1 MRNTQEL
8 YRRWMDFESMQGEL
22 KADLEAIADDQEQIN
37 DRFYRSLSFG
47 TGGLRGKMG
56 AGTNRMNVF
65 TVAKASRGLAKYL
78 AALSDLPGCVIAY
91 DSRNN
96 SALFA
101 RITAAALAQGGV
113 RVHLF
118 AQLAPTPMCSFAV
131 RYFKCEVG
139 VVITASHN
147 PAEYNGY
154 KVYDKHG
161 GQITDEAA
169 AKLSGLIAQ
178 QKDLVGVFPDYDAL
192 ARKGMI
198 RLIERDVWDAY
209 QEAVLALSIQAPTF
223 PLHVVYSPLHG
234 TGNRPVRQM
243 LSNLPMVQVSV
254 VPQQEM
260 PDGNFPTCRK
270 PNPENPQAMALAAR
284 LMEDIEADICL
295 ATDPDCDRLGV
306 GVRTRDGTRFLSGN
320 EVGVLLL
327 HFICEGRLA
336 KGTMPDNAVLIKTIV
351 TAPMAQAIARNYNV
365 QVINVLTGFK
375 YIGEAMNRL
384 KREGQLERFIFAFE
398 ESLGYLSGTHV
409 REKDAVNAALLVC
422 EMAAH
427 YASQR
432 MTLVD
437 AYRALET
444 RFGVY
449 LSGLCTFVF
458 EGQEGAKTMARV
470 MAGLRRAGSVAGY
483 EVLSRVDYLVDTTG
497 LPASDV
503 LAFTLAG
510 ERQLIARPSGTEPI
524 LKLYLSVQQ
533 GEGEDGARKLEALD
547 QAARQM
553 ITAMQ

>member
-1 MRNTQEL
+1 VRNTQEL
-8 YRRWMDFESMQGEL
+8 YRKWMDFEPMQGEL
-22 KADLEAIADDQEQIN
+22 KVDLKSVEDDPEQIN

-56 AGTNRMNVF
+56 AGTNRMNVY
-65 TVAKASRGLAKYL
+65 TVAKTSRGLAKYL
-78 AALSDLPGCVIAY
+78 AAMSDLPSCAIAY

-101 RITAAALAQGGV
+101 RVSAAALAQAGV

-161 GQITDEAA
+161 GQITDDAA

-178 QKDLVGVFPDYDAL
+178 QKDLVREFPDYEAL
-192 ARKGMI
+192 LRKGMI

-223 PLHVVYSPLHG
+223 PLHVVYSPLNG

-243 LSNLPMVQVSV
+243 LSNLPLVQVSV

-260 PDGNFPTCRK
+260 PDGNFPTCPK

-284 LMEDIEADICL
+284 LMEDIGADICL

-306 GVRTRDGTRFLSGN
+306 GVRTKEGTRFLSGN
-320 EVGVLLL
+320 EIGVLLL

-336 KGTMPDNAVLIKTIV
+336 KGTMPDNAVVIKTIV
-351 TAPMAQAIARNYNV
+351 TAPMVQAIARHYNL
-365 QVINVLTGFK
+365 QVVNVLTGFK
-375 YIGEAMNRL
+375 YIGDAMNRL
-384 KREGQLERFIFAFE
+384 KREGQIDRFIFAFE

-432 MTLVD
+432 MTLLD
-437 AYRALET
+437 AYRALEA

-458 EGQEGAKTMARV
+458 EGEEGAQTIARV
-470 MAGLRRAGSVAGY
+470 MAALRRAGSVAGH
-483 EVLSRVDYLVDTTG
+483 EVLSRVDYLVDATG
-497 LPASDV
+497 LPPSDV
-503 LAFTLAG
+503 LSFTLAG

-533 GEGEDGARKLEALD
+533 GEGEDGAHKLEVLD

-553 ITAMQ
+553 IASMQ

>member
-1 MRNTQEL
+1 MRDTQEL
-8 YRRWMDFESMQGEL
+8 YRRWMAFESMQGEL
-22 KADLEAIADDQEQIN
+22 KADLEAIADNREQIA

-56 AGTNRMNVF
+56 AGTNRMNVY

-78 AALSDLPGCVIAY
+78 AAQSDLPGCVIAY
-91 DSRNN
+91 DSRGN

-101 RITAAALAQGGV
+101 RVAAAALAQGGV

-131 RYFKCEVG
+131 RYFKCEAG

-169 AKLSGLIAQ
+169 DKLSGLIAR
-178 QKDLVGVFPDYDAL
+178 QKDLVRDFADYDAL
-192 ARKGMI
+192 TRKGMI
-198 RLIERDVWDAY
+198 RLVDRDVWDAY
-209 QEAVLALSIQAPTF
+209 QEAILALSIQAPAF

-243 LSNLPMVQVSV
+243 LSNLPLVQVSV
-254 VPQQEM
+254 VPEQEM
-260 PDGNFPTCRK
+260 PDGSFPTCRK
-270 PNPENPQAMALAAR
+270 PNPENPQAMALAAS
-284 LMEDIEADICL
+284 LMEEIGANICL

-306 GVRTRDGTRFLSGN
+306 GVRTREGTRILTGN

-351 TAPMAQAIARNYNV
+351 TAPMAQAIARHYNV

-432 MTLVD
+432 MTLAD
-437 AYRALET
+437 AYRSLET

-458 EGQEGAKTMARV
+458 EGQEGAQAMARV
-470 MAGLRRAGSVAGY
+470 MAGLRSADSVAGW
-483 EVLSRVDYLVDTTG
+483 EVLSRVDYLADATG

-503 LAFTLAG
+503 LAFTLTG
-510 ERQLIARPSGTEPI
+510 DRQLIARPSGTEPV
-524 LKLYLSVQQ
+524 LKLYLSVLQ
-533 GEGEDGARKLEALD
+533 GEGEDGAHKLDALD

-553 ITAMQ
+553 IAAMQ